1 MTSLHCS
8 DNSPLSWRLTANSFT
23 SVLIARQCSDT
34 TLLFCITCHKYLDIY
49 AFDLTFHYCPDISPP
64 SKTSD
69 HFWHLVTV
77 LTNSPL
83 FWRLFP
89 VLTLSHVVLTSHHD
103 PDNSPLF
110 WHLIT
115 VLTSH
120 HRPNIS
126 TRAWKVTTVLFIYRP
141 SLSRPSGWGDLSFS
155 SL

>member
-83 FWRLFP
+83 FWRLSP
-89 VLTLSHVVLTSHHD
+89 VLTLSHVR
-103 PDNSPLF
+103 PDISSRSWQLS
-110 WHLIT
+110 T

-120 HRPNIS
+120 HCS
-126 TRAWKVTTVLFIYRP
+126 
-141 SLSRPSGWGDLSFS
+141 DLSPPSWHLNKSLKSHYSPVHLS
-155 SL
+155 SFPLPPLRLRRPLFF